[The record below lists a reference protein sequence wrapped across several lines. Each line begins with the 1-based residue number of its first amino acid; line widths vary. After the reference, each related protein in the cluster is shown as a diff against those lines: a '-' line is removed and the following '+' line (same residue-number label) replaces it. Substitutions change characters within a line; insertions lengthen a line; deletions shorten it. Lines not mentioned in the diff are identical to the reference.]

1 MTFYEYDNK
10 KSVNEMDWY
19 QYLTYRHCFRAYWA
33 VGGWRAP
40 VADLMS
46 RDRFLKLLSTLH
58 FTDNLAVTQEMKDT
72 DKLWKVRPW
81 LEKFQEPLK
90 TIPLAEPLMRS
101 WYLLKRSLVS
111 GSACGANPTPGG
123 YGPEQ
128 LGAS

>member
-1 MTFYEYDNK
+1 MVPILNIPTLF
-10 KSVNEMDWY
+10 SCI
-19 QYLTYRHCFRAYWA
+19 L
-33 VGGWRAP
+33 GGRGLACSSGRP
-40 VADLMS
+40 HES
-46 RDRFLKLLSTLH
+46 RPFSEVTVDTH

-90 TIPLAEPLMRS
+90 TIPLEEPLMRS
-101 WYLLKRSLVS
+101 WYLLKRSLAS